1 MIHDVSEEYD
11 QLQSNIGSILRTL
24 AGSFNELA
32 LEYTDTEGATVT
44 LLPGIDA
51 VELLSHYSGRK
62 FMCLE
67 FGHLIPEDQ
76 YVASEFLSRYKALWK
91 RRQPQLGWLDQMLK
105 RTDYDPFENYD
116 RREEGGWSD
125 TTDIGARSGTDNLTD
140 TMAARSD
147 SETITP
153 TVKTKETVTPTV
165 KTRETVTPTLKTKET
180 VTPTVK
186 TQETETPGVTETKT
200 ETPRAARTTTEQR
213 GISETVAESFY
224 GDNSSVAVPSRSTV
238 TTPGNGQNVT
248 TVAGASGTDTTEV
261 TRTGNNTKTTE
272 VLSGDTQTVNEIVS
286 GDTQTV
292 NEVVSGNTE
301 TVNEVVSGNTATSRS
316 YGGHTDTHNR
326 STASL
331 AAQDVLTRLFDEYR
345 VHGNIGVSTVSDQI
359 RKELELRGSI
369 DLAELFIRDFV
380 EKFTFFAE

>member
-1 MIHDVSEEYD
+1 MIHDVSEDFD
-11 QLQSNIGSILRTL
+11 QLQSNVGSILRTMV
-24 AGSFNELA
+24 GGFNELT

-62 FMCLE
+62 FLCME
-67 FGHLIPEDQ
+67 FGHVTPEDQ
-76 YVASEFLSRYKALWK
+76 YIASEFLTRYKALWK
-91 RRQPQLGWLDQMLK
+91 RRKPQLGWLDQMLK

-116 RREEGGWSD
+116 RKEDGGWSD

-140 TMAARSD
+140 TMASRSD

-153 TVKTKETVTPTV
+153 TVKTKETVTPT
-165 KTRETVTPTLKTKET
+165 LKTKET

-186 TQETETPGVTETKT
+186 TKETETPGVTETTT
-200 ETPRAARTTTEQR
+200 ETPRASRTTTETK

-224 GDNSSVAVPSRSTV
+224 GDNSSTMVPSKNVV

-248 TVAGASGTDTTEV
+248 TVAGVNGTDTTEV
-261 TRTGNNTKTTE
+261 SRTGTNTKTTE

-286 GDTQTV
+286 G
-292 NEVVSGNTE
+292 NTE
-301 TVNEVVSGNTATSRS
+301 TVNEVVSGNTATSRT
-316 YGGHTDTHNR
+316 YGAHTDTHNR
-326 STASL
+326 STSSV
-331 AAQDVLTRLFDEYR
+331 AAQDVITRLFDEYR
-345 VHGNIGVSTVSDQI
+345 IHGNIGVSTVSDQI
-359 RKELELRGSI
+359 RKELDLRSSI
-369 DLAELFIRDFV
+369 DLAELFIREFV